1 MYKLKVIFF
10 VTGSVDVKKQ
20 TYSAKTED
28 IQKKWYVVD
37 AEGKVLGRLASEIAK
52 IIRGKHNPLY
62 TPHVDCGDSVV
73 VINADK
79 VVLTGRKLSQKKYY
93 SHSGYTGGLKEITAE
108 KLLEKRPEDVIRFAV
123 KGMLP
128 KNRLGSK
135 LNKNLKVYAG
145 SEHPHTAQ
153 LPETL
158 EI

>member
-1 MYKLKVIFF
+1 
-10 VTGSVDVKKQ
+10 VKKQ

-37 AEGKVLGRLASEIAK
+37 ADGMVLGRLASEIAK
-52 IIRGKHNPLY
+52 VIRGKNNPLY

-73 VINADK
+73 VVNAEK
-79 VVLTGRKLSQKKYY
+79 VVLTGRKWSQKKYY
-93 SHSGYTGGLKEITAE
+93 RHSGYTGGLKETTAE
-108 KLLEKRPEDVIRFAV
+108 KLLETRPEDIIRIAV

-128 KNRLGSK
+128 KNKLGRQ

-145 SEHPHTAQ
+145 SEHPHSAQ
-153 LPETL
+153 QPEAL